1 MLADTLDW
9 VVTSDDPDIPDIYYP
24 AVVGSFYDD
33 GLGDLYEIVWTDLY
47 SVTHSVKYRYLP
59 LEEENP
65 DISGQFHPYM
75 AYQGKHVVKKH
86 HEEKPKI
93 FLTYLQY
100 DNMVYRHR
108 YGEYPRAHTFK
119 DGIRVDLQ
127 TWPLV
132 PLGSVVKMTAGE
144 TQGQKGVVSS
154 QPQLPL
160 LHDPRPKFC
169 LASPLE
175 PIRRSDAKAK
185 TR

>member
-1 MLADTLDW
+1 MDWDRYAGVRDSLASLALGP
-9 VVTSDDPDIPDIYYP
+9 VTIPTFIIPSWSGRFVLNQD
-24 AVVGSFYDD
+24 GSVQ
-33 GLGDLYEIVWTDLY
+33 GHT
-47 SVTHSVKYRYLP
+47 VKYRYLP
-59 LEEENP
+59 LEEDNP

-108 YGEYPRAHTFK
+108 YGEYPRPHTFK

-132 PLGSVVKMTAGE
+132 PLGAVVKMTAGE

-154 QPQLPL
+154 QPYNFPFY
-160 LHDPRPKFC
+160 DPRPKFC

-175 PIRRSDAKAK
+175 PIRRSDAKAT